1 MVKIRKVRTTS
12 SKIVLEVDSKRTFK
26 RQSSKE
32 KKLVKLSREILSK
45 FQIANAE
52 LCRLREENR
61 KLKELKV
68 DQGEVAKLRTKLNF
82 HRNDR
87 DDKDSKTIR
96 GALERARRG
105 TQDPLKMQQ
114 RTKALLKEAGKWE
127 EVKKLYSCSKRS
139 TPIKS
144 ISLSM
149 MR

>member
-1 MVKIRKVRTTS
+1 MVKVRKIRTTS
-12 SKIVLEVDSKRTFK
+12 SKIVLELESKRTFK
-26 RQSSKE
+26 QQSSRE

-52 LCRLREENR
+52 LYRLREENK
-61 KLKELKV
+61 KLKELKN
-68 DQGEVAKLRTKLNF
+68 DRSEVAKLRTKLSI
-82 HRNDR
+82 HRNDK

-105 TQDPLKMQQ
+105 TQNPLKMQQ
-114 RTKALLKEAGKWE
+114 RTKTLLKKVGKWE
-127 EVKKLYSCSKRS
+127 EVNKLYNLSKRS

-144 ISLSM
+144 IGLSM